1 MDKEDKILIT
11 AYLDGDT
18 SELEGKQVED
28 LLANDSEALEY
39 ANSLKRANIEI
50 NNYFKGDEMS
60 RLNKSVDQ
68 FISSQIKKESSSSF
82 QNGFLSKLGLTGIAD
97 LLNPT
102 KAIGALAASI
112 VLGVLVIP
120 MVFQN
125 EFDDPNI
132 QTYIISVERSDS
144 NQADIIELLEKNL
157 LDMLSKE
164 LITSKTIIKID
175 GDDDIEIFLKLLEP
189 LENCRVGFA
198 LMDEVKRKF
207 LMCPESNDK
216 KLSFD

>member
-1 MDKEDKILIT
+1 MDKEDKILIS

-28 LLANDSEALEY
+28 LLANDIEALEY

-50 NNYFKGDEMS
+50 NNYFKGDEIS

-68 FISSQIKKESSSSF
+68 FISSQIKKESSSPS
-82 QNGFLSKLGLTGIAD
+82 QNGFLSKLGLTGLAE
-97 LLNPT
+97 LLSQT

-112 VLGVLVIP
+112 VLGLLVIP

-132 QTYIISVERSDS
+132 KIFEVNKLRSSTQNITDD
-144 NQADIIELLEKNL
+144 AVLKLVIEEMIRLDIDTSILKNNE
-157 LDMLSKE
+157 SE
-164 LITSKTIIKID
+164 IFIKID
-175 GDDDIEIFLKLLEP
+175 LTNLSSK
-189 LENCRVGFA
+189 NCFMITTSQNGNKSKN
-198 LMDEVKRKF
+198 EY
-207 LMCPESNDK
+207 CPD
-216 KLSFD
+216 

>member
-50 NNYFKGDEMS
+50 NNYFKGDEIS

-68 FISSQIKKESSSSF
+68 FISSQIKKESSSPS
-82 QNGFLSKLGLTGIAD
+82 QNGFLSKLGLTGLAE
-97 LLNPT
+97 LLSQT

-112 VLGVLVIP
+112 VLGLLVIP

-132 QTYIISVERSDS
+132 KIFEVNKLRSSTQNITDD
-144 NQADIIELLEKNL
+144 AVLKLVIEEMIRLDIDTSILKNNE
-157 LDMLSKE
+157 SE
-164 LITSKTIIKID
+164 IFIKID
-175 GDDDIEIFLKLLEP
+175 LTNLSSK
-189 LENCRVGFA
+189 NCFMITTSQNGNKSKN
-198 LMDEVKRKF
+198 EY
-207 LMCPESNDK
+207 CPD
-216 KLSFD
+216 